1 MNEMKLSLEL
11 FSAGVSIIIV
21 LAIFIKVFQY
31 KQKLDVLKEMD
42 RRKDMFKLT
51 KEDKQY
57 IASNL
62 KEYKEKLLKVEGLTR
77 LLFPILITIGA
88 ILFLIFSFEETL
100 IHLNVIIVAYI
111 YLQIH
116 RIHTRNY
123 TKFLEELSK

>member
-1 MNEMKLSLEL
+1 MDEMKLPLEL
-11 FSAGVSIIIV
+11 LSAGLSIIIV
-21 LAIFIKVFQY
+21 IAIFIKVFQY

-42 RRKDMFKLT
+42 RRKDMLKLT
-51 KEDKQY
+51 KEDKEY
-57 IASNL
+57 IDLNL
-62 KEYKEKLLKVEGLTR
+62 KEYSEKLVKVEGLTR
-77 LLFPILITIGA
+77 LLFPIFITIGA
-88 ILFLIFSFEETL
+88 ILFLLFSFEETL

>member
-1 MNEMKLSLEL
+1 MDEMKLPLEL
-11 FSAGVSIIIV
+11 LSAGLSIIIV
-21 LAIFIKVFQY
+21 IAIFIKVFQY

-57 IASNL
+57 IDLNL
-62 KEYKEKLLKVEGLTR
+62 KEYSEKLVKVEGLTR
-77 LLFPILITIGA
+77 LLFPIFITIGA
-88 ILFLIFSFEETL
+88 ILFLLFSFEETL

>member
-1 MNEMKLSLEL
+1 MDEMKLPLEL
-11 FSAGVSIIIV
+11 LSAGLSIIIV
-21 LAIFIKVFQY
+21 IVIFIKVFQY

-42 RRKDMFKLT
+42 RRKDMLKLT
-51 KEDKQY
+51 KEDKEY
-57 IASNL
+57 IDLNL
-62 KEYKEKLLKVEGLTR
+62 KEYSEKLVKVEGLTR
-77 LLFPILITIGA
+77 LLFPIFITIGA
-88 ILFLIFSFEETL
+88 ILFLLFSFEETL